1 MDLMLFG
8 IFLKFSA
15 KIAQMSPKMRFL
27 KWIDAEKPQ
36 KMEFSILEMMEKN
49 GVNFLLKNIGVARIL
64 ANTRA
69 CTLRTS
75 CSFCQN
81 CLA

>member
-15 KIAQMSPKMRFL
+15 KIAQMSPEMKFL
-27 KWIDAEKPQ
+27 EWNDTEDRKKT
-36 KMEFSILEMMEKN
+36 EFCILEMMEKN

-64 ANTRA
+64 ANARA
-69 CTLRTS
+69 CTLRAS